1 MTVINNKNSLFLPV
15 ILGPTA
21 TGKTKLSLAI
31 ADNFATEII
40 SADSMQVYKDMDI
53 GTAKA
58 SKEIQNKVPHHM
70 IDIITPDEEFSIAS
84 YQQKVDKLIPDIY
97 AHNKIPLLV
106 GGTGLYIN
114 AVIEGFLLP
123 EMDNNQKLRKKLR
136 QQAKDKGNEYVHK
149 KLAEIDPEL
158 AQKLHPNDL
167 RRVIRGIEIYE
178 QTGNTKTY
186 YIQKQKK
193 RPAKY
198 RAFKIGLYR
207 DRENL
212 YERINSRVEKMID
225 KGLVL
230 EVKYLLANYDLSKTA
245 RQALGYKEI
254 INYINNKYNL
264 DEAIRIIKR
273 DTRHLAKKQFT
284 WFNRDKSIIW
294 FNLSQMKQDDVIQDC
309 IKLIRKNISDFKNQR
324 TY

>member
-1 MTVINNKNSLFLPV
+1 MTIINNKNSLFLPI

-58 SKEIQNKVPHHM
+58 SKDMQNIVPHHM
-70 IDIITPDEEFSIAS
+70 IDILTPDEEFSIAS
-84 YQQKVDKLIPDIY
+84 YQEKVDKLIPDIY
-97 AHNKIPLLV
+97 ANNRIPLLV
-106 GGTGLYIN
+106 GGTGLYIK

-123 EMDNNQKLRKKLR
+123 EMDNNHKLRKILR
-136 QQAKDKGNEYVHK
+136 QQAKEKGNEYVHK
-149 KLAEIDPEL
+149 KLAKIDPEL
-158 AQKLHPNDL
+158 SQKLHPNDL

-186 YIQKQKK
+186 YIKKQNK
-193 RPAKY
+193 RPPKY
-198 RAFKIGLYR
+198 QALKIGLYR
-207 DRENL
+207 DREQL
-212 YERINSRVEKMID
+212 YKKINKRVEKMID
-225 KGLVL
+225 EGLVK
-230 EVKYLLANYDLSKTA
+230 EVKYLLATYKLSKTA

-254 INYINNKYNL
+254 INYINNKYKLN
-264 DEAIRIIKR
+264 EAIKIIKR

-294 FNLSQMKQDDVIQDC
+294 FNLSSLKQDYVIENC
-309 IKLIRKNISDFKNQR
+309 IKLIKENISEFKNQR
-324 TY
+324 NY